1 MIDTNL
7 KLAILYG
14 SECNSITM
22 HTFLELKSKQHSVK
36 YNNSCTIIA
45 WQQTQTTSPVEKP
58 SEQTLWICIQNA

>member
-14 SECNSITM
+14 SECNSVTT
-22 HTFLELKSKQHSVK
+22 HTLELKSKQHSVK
-36 YNNSCTIIA
+36 YNNSCPIIA

-58 SEQTLWICIQNA
+58 LEQTL